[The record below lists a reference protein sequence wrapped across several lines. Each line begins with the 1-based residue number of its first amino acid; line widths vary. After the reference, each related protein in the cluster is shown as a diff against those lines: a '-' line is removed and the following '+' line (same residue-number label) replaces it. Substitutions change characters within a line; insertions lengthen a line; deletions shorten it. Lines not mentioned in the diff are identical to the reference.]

1 VTPPLAAFCAMT
13 VIAGLLLILA
23 GLEKVPANGQP
34 KQRRGLPIVSQILGS
49 QLPARARRRRR
60 ILLAVSFGA
69 GVLAWLF
76 TGWVLAVV
84 VAPAAVLGVP
94 ALLRPPQSATD
105 VELLA
110 GIEQWTRGL
119 AGVLTVGSG
128 IEHAVVASLGSTPA
142 AVKPQVSQLV
152 SRINAGWSS
161 EDALRA
167 FADDLDDATGD
178 LVAGSLILGVRRRGS
193 GLPAVLEDL
202 ASTVAEEVRSRRAIE
217 ADRARPRTVA
227 RWVTII
233 TLGVLAILINS
244 SYMRPYH
251 SGLGQVALAIL
262 LAAFVGCLLWMRRMT
277 VGQAT
282 PRFLQAEEAIR

>member
-1 VTPPLAAFCAMT
+1 MAAICAMS
-13 VIAGLLLILA
+13 ILA
-23 GLEKVPANGQP
+23 GILLVVAGMERIPVDARPTGQR
-34 KQRRGLPIVSQILGS
+34 QIPIVSQILG
-49 QLPARARRRRR
+49 QHLPARARRRRR
-60 ILLAVSFGA
+60 ILLSASIGA

-84 VAPAAVLGVP
+84 VVPAAVLGVP
-94 ALLRPPQSATD
+94 ALLRPPPSATD

-110 GIEQWTRGL
+110 GIEQWTRSM

-128 IEHAVVASLGSTPA
+128 IEHAIIASSGSAQA
-142 AVKPQVSQLV
+142 AIRSQLSTLV
-152 SRINAGWSS
+152 SRIEAGWSS
-161 EDALRA
+161 EAAVRA

-202 ASTVAEEVRSRRAIE
+202 ASTVADEVRIRRTIE

-233 TLGVLAILINS
+233 TLSVLAVLINS

-262 LAAFVGCLLWMRRMT
+262 LTAFVACLLWMRRMT
-277 VGQAT
+277 IGDAT
-282 PRFLQAEEAIR
+282 PRFLPAEEGTRR